1 MRFSC
6 VNQSFEPILDIGGGE
21 GDDRDAED
29 GGVGGG
35 DVEKSSGGGKKMK
48 SETNIGF
55 EDEDE
60 DEDGDGD
67 GDDDD
72 EDEDWDGHGDAGI
85 RDAANRMGTLKKG
98 KSKQG
103 KMTLDVG
110 VRHGDGD
117 GGGGG
122 DKAKCSRGGKK
133 LHSNMG
139 AKVNIDVED
148 GDGDGDGEDIDDM
161 FGEIDEGS
169 LHSGPIQLGTDTIM
183 ETQVLST
190 ATIHLLSTLAG
201 SCRAVTLTS
210 STIFNNA
217 SKVLTSLVTGHSWD
231 SIHTTFQTDSLFCIA
246 ERCGISENLLE
257 SSQLIFSLN
266 LIQFRTKIES

>member
-1 MRFSC
+1 MDNCIR
-6 VNQSFEPILDIGGGE
+6 
-21 GDDRDAED
+21 
-29 GGVGGG
+29 
-35 DVEKSSGGGKKMK
+35 GGKKVTSDMGY
-48 SETNIGF
+48 EMDIGF
-55 EDEDE
+55 EDLDE
-60 DEDGDGD
+60 DEDLDENED
-67 GDDDD
+67 LD
-72 EDEDWDGHGDAGI
+72 EDEDWDGHGDEGD
-85 RDAANRMGTLKKG
+85 RDATNRMGTLKKG
-98 KSKQG
+98 KSKKG
-103 KMTLDVG
+103 ETTIYVG
-110 VRHGDGD
+110 VGHRDGD

-133 LHSNMG
+133 LQSNMG

-169 LHSGPIQLGTDTIM
+169 LPSGPIQLGTDTIM

-201 SCRAVTLTS
+201 SCRAVTSTS

-217 SKVLTSLVTGHSWD
+217 SKVLASLVTGHSWD
-231 SIHTTFQTDSLFCIA
+231 SIQTTFQTDSLSCIA

-266 LIQFRTKIES
+266 LIQFRTKIEW